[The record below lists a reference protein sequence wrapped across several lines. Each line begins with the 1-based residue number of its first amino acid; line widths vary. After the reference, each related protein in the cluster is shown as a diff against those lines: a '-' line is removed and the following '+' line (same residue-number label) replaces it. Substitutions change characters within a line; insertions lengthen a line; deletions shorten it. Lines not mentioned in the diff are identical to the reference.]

1 MKFPLTC
8 KAPDTLINPVL
19 DIFNAPLDAIVKF
32 VPSPSIF
39 SPSSP
44 NTSPTLLGRLTSAV
58 AVKLI
63 SAPDVMVRFV
73 LSPSIFSPV
82 PKVKPMFAGIITSAP
97 AVNLIFPVPLVS
109 IVISALELSVVIFGP
124 LPPEGVISS

>member
-1 MKFPLTC
+1 MLGKL
-8 KAPDTLINPVL
+8 
-19 DIFNAPLDAIVKF
+19 
-32 VPSPSIF
+32 
-39 SPSSP
+39 
-44 NTSPTLLGRLTSAV
+44 TSPV

-63 SAPDVMVRFV
+63 SAPDVTVKFV

-82 PKVKPMFAGIITSAP
+82 PNVNPIFAGIITSAP
-97 AVNLIFPVPLVS
+97 AVNLILPVPLVS